1 MLAVIDNEGKCLGST
16 RAKRVSKEE
25 RRYLIRFLN

>member
-1 MLAVIDNEGKCLGST
+1 MLAVIDNEEECLGGT
-16 RAKRVSKEE
+16 RAKDE